1 MTSKASG
8 IFAINQVSLENEL
21 ITAQVSIDPS
31 HEVFMGHFPGQ
42 PILPGVVITNLIK
55 TLVERTLSKKIR
67 MKSASQIKFIE
78 MVDPRKCSALE
89 IKISVDQA
97 ESGEIKASASS
108 EMENGKVHFK
118 MKCVFT
124 ETGNA

>member
-8 IFAINQVSLENEL
+8 IFAINQVSLENDL

-31 HEVFMGHFPGQ
+31 HEVFKGHFPGQ

-55 TLVERTLSKKIR
+55 KLVEKAISKKVQ

-78 MVDPRKCSALE
+78 MVDPRTCSALE
-89 IKISVDQA
+89 IKINIDQS
-97 ESGEIKASASS
+97 ETGEIKASASS
-108 EMENGKVHFK
+108 EMESGKVHFK

-124 ETGNA
+124 ETGHA